1 MITIDQ
7 HRIQTL
13 TFSLTDFPAAPTC
26 PAFAVLTL
34 TATTANSNSSTRLYL
49 APDQKQ
55 TVLQLLHQQLTAL
68 LARSPEGAEPEGEP
82 TAPATPPAEPATP
95 LAQSV
100 AKVASRAERRIAKAR
115 TVFVGSGVNW
125 REYKPDHWRI
135 DGLPDPLFYWPTTK
149 RYNTTQS
156 FGSRSGQVEPENMP
170 ELLAKLRQELEDYY
184 ASNVAPF

>member
-13 TFSLTDFPAAPTC
+13 TLSVNDFAADDTH
-26 PAFAVLTL
+26 PAFALLML
-34 TATTANSNSSTRLYL
+34 TAVSANGSSSTRLYL

-100 AKVASRAERRIAKAR
+100 AKVASRASHRIALAR
-115 TVFVGSGVNW
+115 AFFDTAGIQW
-125 REYKPDHWRI
+125 HEYKPDHWRI
-135 DGLPDPLFYWPTTK
+135 DGLPAPLFYWPTTK
-149 RYNTTQS
+149 QYNTTQS